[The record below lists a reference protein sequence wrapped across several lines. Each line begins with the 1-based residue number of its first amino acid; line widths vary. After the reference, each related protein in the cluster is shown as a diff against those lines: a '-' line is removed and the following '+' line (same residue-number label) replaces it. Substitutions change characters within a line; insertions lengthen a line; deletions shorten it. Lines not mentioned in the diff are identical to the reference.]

1 MTEIRSMELRADI
14 KEKFSVLEEL
24 EGTLEAN
31 IRIYINKL
39 LRQVRQYDRRIELEE
54 LLEIPSASL
63 RDMEPIVNDLDGKR
77 EGCFVDPLDG
87 GGIVL

>member
-1 MTEIRSMELRADI
+1 MTEIRGMELRADI

-63 RDMEPIVNDLDGKR
+63 RDMEPIVNDLDGK
-77 EGCFVDPLDG
+77 GKGGFVDPLDS